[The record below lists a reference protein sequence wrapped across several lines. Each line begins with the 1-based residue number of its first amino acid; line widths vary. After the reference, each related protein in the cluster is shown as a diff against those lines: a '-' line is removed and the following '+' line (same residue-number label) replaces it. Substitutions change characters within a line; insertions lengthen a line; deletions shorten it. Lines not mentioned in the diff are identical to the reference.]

1 MKTIKAIL
9 FVTVLFYI
17 GYLVYTGSVEHRP
30 EVDPRLDSVVTQWEK
45 DVDNIDYQNGFYRL
59 DHIKV
64 VKDLGPACGH
74 YDFGTRTITVS
85 EDRLDAG
92 PYSLM
97 TTVYHELGHY
107 VFKLEHDYSES
118 IMHPNSYSE
127 EYYRENW
134 DVLLSKYLSK
144 CRANEWEAKY

>member
-1 MKTIKAIL
+1 MKTIRGIAFI
-9 FVTVLFYI
+9 VGLFYI
-17 GYLVYTGSVEHRP
+17 GYLFYIGTVEYP
-30 EVDPRLDSVVTQWEK
+30 PQVDPRIDSVVTQWQE
-45 DVDNIDYQNGFYRL
+45 DVSRLDYTNGFNRL

-85 EDRLDAG
+85 EERLEAG

-97 TTVYHELGHY
+97 ATVYHELGHY
-107 VFKLEHDYSES
+107 VFKLEHSYAG
-118 IMHPNSYSE
+118 IMNDKSYTE

-134 DVLLSKYLSK
+134 DVLLEDYLRM
-144 CRANEWEAKY
+144 CEANEWEAKY